1 MPLDGEQFSFL
12 EKVINLVEKHGL
24 VRIFK
29 AIFVITAFFFVMY
42 NGHKVIGTT
51 PHKAG
56 IRC

>member
-29 AIFVITAFFFVMY
+29 AICNNSFLFCYVQWS
-42 NGHKVIGTT
+42 K
-51 PHKAG
+51 
-56 IRC
+56 CE

>member
-29 AIFVITAFFFVMY
+29 AIFVITAFFFCYVQWS
-42 NGHKVIGTT
+42 K
-51 PHKAG
+51 
-56 IRC
+56 CE